1 MPPLAHAAEIHPESP
16 FMAKRN
22 RMQILQKLAEH
33 TEAEASRRLA
43 ERLKLLGADEKRLE
57 QIRSYLADYSGS
69 TRNTAMTIGALRSN
83 RGFVERLRNAVD
95 EQRGTVETQR
105 HQAEQ
110 QAAQWRAARARSL
123 ALEQLADRIEQRE
136 RQRRDRLEQLR
147 LDEVANQGKT

>member
-1 MPPLAHAAEIHPESP
+1 
-16 FMAKRN
+16 MAKRN
-22 RMQILQKLAEH
+22 RMQVLQKLAEH

-69 TRNTAMTIGALRSN
+69 PRNTAMTIGALRSN
-83 RGFVERLRNAVD
+83 RGFIERLRNAVD

>member
-1 MPPLAHAAEIHPESP
+1 
-16 FMAKRN
+16 MARRN
-22 RMQILQKLAEH
+22 RMQVLQKLAEH

-43 ERLKLLGADEKRLE
+43 ERLKLLSADEKRLE

-69 TRNTAMTIGALRSN
+69 TQNTAMTIGALRSN
-83 RGFVERLRNAVD
+83 RGFMERLRDAVD

-105 HQAEQ
+105 HQADQ
-110 QAAQWRAARARSL
+110 HAAQWRAARARSL